1 MVTSTDIA
9 SPRGLWRRV
18 LKVVLGVLFVVSAV
32 LKIIDI
38 DPFEIYVYSYGFF
51 GLDMSFLV
59 ARAAIILELVLG
71 ICLIFN
77 LFHKL
82 IWWSSL
88 LMLLGY
94 TGLMAYALWLG
105 RTDHCHC
112 FGEWFQ
118 LDPLRSLIKN
128 LVLLLWLAMLYPV
141 KGRSFRG
148 QFPVLAGVAL
158 ACTVA
163 VFAVSPPD
171 SMLRQDP
178 SGKVVR
184 QDLLETAL
192 HEGPLAGRRL
202 DEGKKLLGF
211 FSTGCDLCKMAARKL
226 SLMQSFCG
234 FPEQDVCYVFMGTET
249 GVARFFDESES
260 TRYPYV
266 LYDDAVPLLRLID
279 GKFPTVVLLENGV
292 VAHEYGLRDMD
303 EAEIKYFFLN

>member
-1 MVTSTDIA
+1 MDA
-9 SPRGLWRRV
+9 SSDTGVPSGLFRRV
-18 LKVVLGVLFVVSAV
+18 MEALLGLLFVVSAV
-32 LKIIDI
+32 LKIIDM

-51 GLDMSFLV
+51 SLNVSFVV
-59 ARAAIILELVLG
+59 ARLAIILEMVLG
-71 ICLIFN
+71 ICLVFN
-77 LFHKL
+77 WFHKL
-82 IWWSSL
+82 IWWGSL

-112 FGEWFQ
+112 FGAWFQ

-128 LVLLLWLAMLYPV
+128 LVLLLWLALLYPM
-141 KGRSFRG
+141 KGRTFRR
-148 QFPVLAGVAL
+148 QWLALAGVAV

-163 VFAVSPPD
+163 VFVVSPPD
-171 SMLRQDP
+171 SMLWQDP

-184 QDLLETAL
+184 QDLLEAAL

-202 DEGKKLLGF
+202 DEGKKMLGF

-234 FPEQDVCYVFMGTET
+234 FPEQDVCYVFMGPET

-266 LYDDAVPLLRLID
+266 LYEDAVPLLRLID

-292 VAHEYGLRDMD
+292 VAHEYGLREMD
-303 EAEIKYFFLN
+303 EVEINNFFLN